1 MLNLHKKR
9 FLIQPYN
16 VGKDK
21 KSLAIV
27 IPCQIVK
34 KYNLNSFSTIFFMQE
49 EEQTNSLLLRT
60 IDEIESNKKK
70 FIFDNGLE
78 LPSHQAIVESH

>member
-9 FLIQPYN
+9 YVIQPYN

-49 EEQTNSLLLRT
+49 EEQTNSLVLRT
-60 IDEIESNKKK
+60 IEEIESNKKN
-70 FIFDNGLE
+70 FILDNGLE
-78 LPSHQAIVESH
+78 HTSHQAIVEAH

>member
-1 MLNLHKKR
+1 MQNLHKKR

-27 IPCQIVK
+27 IPSHIVK
-34 KYNLNSFSTIFFMQE
+34 KYNLNSSSTIFFMQE
-49 EEQTNSLLLRT
+49 DEQTNSLLLRT

-70 FIFDNGLE
+70 ISLDNGIE
-78 LPSHQAIVESH
+78 LPSHQAIVEVH

>member
-34 KYNLNSFSTIFFMQE
+34 KYNLNSSSTIFFMQE
-49 EEQTNSLLLRT
+49 EEQ
-60 IDEIESNKKK
+60 NK
-70 FIFDNGLE
+70 FFTFENN
-78 LPSHQAIVESH
+78 

>member
-1 MLNLHKKR
+1 MQNLHKKR
-9 FLIQPYN
+9 YLIQPYN

-27 IPCQIVK
+27 IPSQIVK
-34 KYNLNSFSTIFFMQE
+34 KYNLNSSSTIFFMQE
-49 EEQTNSLLLRT
+49 DEQTNSFLLRT

-70 FIFDNGLE
+70 FILDNGLE
-78 LPSHQAIVESH
+78 LPSHQAIVEVH